1 MKKLTLKPHHK
12 PVRDYYATLKAYAA
26 RDIKHEGAVST
37 PFQALL
43 HACAKQVEATL
54 VPQYAIRTET
64 GTRIVIDGMLLDAY
78 GLPIAACEFKDVDD
92 DLPKAVQEKFAVGY
106 PDDNIFFQTP
116 ERGILYQNGRKVLDA
131 DLGAPGQLCDA
142 LEKLF
147 ANPHTALENW
157 HAAVAEFKEKVPALG
172 AELTQ
177 RIAAERETNAA
188 YRDAFADF
196 YAHCR
201 ASINPNLSQA
211 AVEEMLTQHILTER
225 TFRTVFANPDFTRR
239 NIIAREIENVIDALT
254 SQAFSRHEFL
264 ESLDPFYLAIEQASL
279 LCRDFSQKQHF
290 LNTVYE
296 QFFQGFSVAVA
307 DTHGIVYTP
316 QPLVDFMVKSVNY
329 VLQSEFGKTVSDS
342 GVHLIDAFVGT
353 GNFIVRLMREI
364 EGRALKRKYRE
375 ELHCN
380 EVLLLPYYIASMNI
394 EHEYFQATQSYLP
407 FEKICLVDTF
417 DTFDV
422 RDAPNQTG
430 QFAYFSQANTLRVEE
445 QKATPMFVVIGN
457 PPYNAGQKNE
467 NDNNPN
473 RKYEGVDARV
483 RDTYAK
489 DSAAQRKGALY
500 DPYVKSYRW
509 GTDKLGIEGIVAFVT
524 NRSFIDGIAFDGMRK
539 HLAQDFDTLYVLDLG
554 GNIRAGDPGPSNV
567 FGIQVGVCIAILVK
581 KRDASQKPAR
591 ILYHGET
598 AKWDASRKMDWLNE
612 REHVGHLTWQ
622 QITPDARHSW
632 LTEGL
637 RDEFNTFLP
646 IGNKTVKAT
655 KGEGIGAMFK
665 TYSVGL
671 RTNRDE
677 WAINFNKSAL
687 TENLSRMMEFY
698 NAEVGRWE
706 RRIDKDISV
715 NDFVDNDRTKVKW
728 TRSLLSKLRN
738 GNLAVFSPEKVRTSL
753 YRPFTKSHLYFDRMM
768 NECVYVMPSIFP
780 TPDTEKENRAI
791 CVSGIGSGRPFQTLM
806 TTLIPFDDTLEK
818 TQCFPFYT
826 YAEDGSERRENIT
839 DWALAAFRA
848 HYGDENITKWDIF
861 NYTYGLLHHPA
872 YRETYADN
880 LKLDLPHIPFAPDF
894 WGFAEAGAQLAELH
908 VNYESSPE
916 YAGLQPIENREL
928 PIDYRVAKKMKFSA
942 DKTALRYNDF
952 LTIGGIPSAAFAYRL
967 GASSALEWVVNQ
979 YHVKTHKRSQL
990 LSDPN
995 RVDDDEYIVRLIGQV
1010 VEVSVRTVGI
1020 IGGLPDLF

>member
-12 PVRDYYATLKAYAA
+12 PVREYYATLNAYAT
-26 RDIKHEGAVST
+26 RNITHEGAVST

-43 HACAKQVEATL
+43 HACAKQVDATL
-54 VPQYAIRTET
+54 VPQYAMRTEN
-64 GTRIVIDGMLLDAY
+64 GNRIVIDCMLLDAY

-92 DLPKAVQEKFAVGY
+92 DLPKAVQEKFTAGY
-106 PDDNIFFQTP
+106 PNDNIFFQTP
-116 ERGILYQNGRKVLDA
+116 ERGMLYQNGQKVLEANLED
-131 DLGAPGQLCDA
+131 PGQLCNA

-147 ANPHTALENW
+147 ANPHKAVEEW
-157 HAAVAEFKEKVPALG
+157 HAAVAEFKDKVPELG
-172 AELTQ
+172 AQLTQ
-177 RIAAERETNAA
+177 RIAAERETNVA
-188 YRDAFADF
+188 YRDAFTDF

-201 ASINPNLSQA
+201 ASINPNLSEN

-264 ESLDPFYLAIEQASL
+264 ESLNPFYLAIEQASL

-296 QFFQGFSVAVA
+296 QFFQGFSVDVA

-316 QPLVDFMVKSVNY
+316 QPIVDFMVKSVNH
-329 VLQSEFGKTVSDS
+329 VLKEEFGKTLSDS
-342 GVHLIDAFVGT
+342 DVHIIDPFVGT

-364 EGRALKRKYRE
+364 DGRALKRKYRE

-422 RDAPNQTG
+422 REAPNQTG
-430 QFAYFSQANTLRVEE
+430 QFAYFTQANTIRVEE
-445 QKATPMFVVIGN
+445 QKATPMFVIIGN

-473 RKYEGVDARV
+473 RKYEGVDARL

-489 DSAAQRKGALY
+489 HSIAQRKGALY
-500 DPYVKSYRW
+500 DPYVKSFRW
-509 GTDKLGIEGIVAFVT
+509 ATDKLGNEGIVVFVT
-524 NRSFIDGIAFDGMRK
+524 NHSFIDGIAFDGMRK
-539 HLAQDFDTLYVLDLG
+539 HLAEDFDTLYVLDLG
-554 GNIRAGDPGPSNV
+554 GNIREGDPGTSNV
-567 FGIQVGVCIAILVK
+567 FGIQVGVCISILVK
-581 KRDASQKPAR
+581 KNSSPPTQSR

-598 AKWDASRKMDWLNE
+598 VKWDANRKVDWLNE
-612 REHVGHLTWQ
+612 RQHVGNLTWKEIQ
-622 QITPDARHSW
+622 PNERHIW

-637 RDEFNTFLP
+637 RDEFNTFIP
-646 IGNKTVKAT
+646 IGSKTVKAA
-655 KGEGIGAMFK
+655 KGEGIGAIFK
-665 TYSVGL
+665 TYSNGVTTG
-671 RTNRDE
+671 RDE
-677 WAINFNKSAL
+677 WAINFSKPAL
-687 TENLSRMMEFY
+687 TENLSRMMDFY
-698 NAEVGRWE
+698 NAEVARWQ
-706 RRIDKDISV
+706 RRTALGA
-715 NDFVDNDRTKVKW
+715 NLNTFVSDDGTQIKW
-728 TRSLLSKLRN
+728 TDRLKTALKRGEL
-738 GNLAVFSPEKVRTSL
+738 VEFSSEKVRNHL
-753 YRPFTKSHLYFDRMM
+753 YRPFTKSNLYFDRVM
-768 NECVYVMPSIFP
+768 NQRVYVMPSIFP
-780 TPDTEKENRAI
+780 VPETENENRAI
-791 CVSGIGSGRPFQTLM
+791 CVSGIGSGKPFQTLM
-806 TTLIPFDDTLEK
+806 ADLLPSVDILEK

-826 YAEDGSERRENIT
+826 YAEDGTNRRENIT

-848 HYGDENITKWDIF
+848 HYADARITKWDIF
-861 NYTYGLLHHPA
+861 NYTYGLLHHPD
-872 YRETYADN
+872 YREAYADN
-880 LKLDLPHIPFAPDF
+880 LKLDLPHVPFAPDF
-894 WGFAEAGAQLAELH
+894 WGFANAGAQLAELH
-908 VNYESSPE
+908 VNYESQPE

-928 PIDYRVAKKMKFSA
+928 PINYRVAKKMKFSA

-952 LTIGGIPSAAFAYRL
+952 LTIGAIPSEAFAYRL
-967 GASSALEWVVNQ
+967 GARSALEWVVNQ

-990 LSDPN
+990 HSNPN
-995 RVDDDEYIVRLIGQV
+995 RADDDEYIVRLIGQV

-1020 IGGLPDLF
+1020 VGGLPDLF

>member
-12 PVRDYYATLKAYAA
+12 PVREYYATLEAYAA
-26 RDIKHEGAVST
+26 RDITHEGAVSA
-37 PFQALL
+37 PFQTLL
-43 HACAKQVEATL
+43 HACAKQVDATL
-54 VPQYAIRTET
+54 VPQYAMRTEA
-64 GTRIVIDGMLLDAY
+64 GNRIVIDGVIVDTY
-78 GLPIAACEFKDVDD
+78 GLPIAACEFKDTED
-92 DLPKAVQEKFAVGY
+92 DLPKAVQEKFAAGY
-106 PDDNIFFQTP
+106 PADNLFFQTP
-116 ERGILYQNGRKVLDA
+116 ERGMLYQNGQKVLDA
-131 DLGAPGQLCDA
+131 DLGDPGQLCDA

-147 ANPHTALENW
+147 ANPHTAIENW
-157 HAAVAEFKEKVPALG
+157 HAAVAEFKDKVPELG
-172 AELTQ
+172 AQLTQ

-201 ASINPNLSQA
+201 ASINPNLSED

-264 ESLDPFYLAIEQASL
+264 KQLDSFYLAVEQASL
-279 LCRDFSQKQHF
+279 LCKDFSQKQHF

-296 QFFQGFSVAVA
+296 QFFQGFSVDVA

-316 QPLVDFMVKSVNY
+316 QPIVDFMVKSVNY
-329 VLQSEFGKTVSDS
+329 VLKEEFGRTLSDS

-364 EGRALKRKYRE
+364 DGRALKRKYRE

-500 DPYVKSYRW
+500 DAYVKSIRW
-509 GTDKLGIEGIVAFVT
+509 ATDKLGIEGIVAFVT
-524 NRSFIDGIAFDGMRK
+524 NHSFIDGIAFDGMRK

-554 GNIRAGDPGPSNV
+554 GNIREGDPGNSNV
-567 FGIQVGVCIAILVK
+567 FGIQVGVSISLFVK
-581 KRDASQKPAR
+581 KRDTSEKPAR

-598 AKWDASRKMDWLNE
+598 AEWDAKRTFDFLSE
-612 REHVGHLTWQ
+612 RQHVGNIAWQ
-622 QITPDARHSW
+622 EITPNARHVW

-637 RDEFNTFLP
+637 RDEFATFMP
-646 IGNKTVKAT
+646 IGSKTVKAA
-655 KGEGIGAMFK
+655 KDEGIGAIFK
-665 TYSVGL
+665 TYSNGVKTG
-671 RTNRDE
+671 RDT
-677 WAINFNKSAL
+677 WVINSSRSAL
-687 TENLSRMMEFY
+687 AANLSRMMEFY
-698 NAEVGRWE
+698 NAEVARWQ
-706 RRIDKDISV
+706 RRTDVEIPL
-715 NDFVDNDRTKVKW
+715 NDFVSNDNTQIKW
-728 TRSLLSKLRN
+728 DERLKAELKR
-738 GNLAVFSPEKVRTSL
+738 GNLAEFSSEKMRNHL
-753 YRPFTKSHLYFDRMM
+753 YRPFTESNLYFDRVM
-768 NECVYVMPSIFP
+768 NQRVYVMPSIFP
-780 TPDTEKENRAI
+780 TPRADTENRVI
-791 CVSGIGSGRPFQTLM
+791 CVSGIGSGKPFQTLM
-806 TTLIPFDDTLEK
+806 ADLLPSVDILEK

-826 YAEDGSERRENIT
+826 YAEDGTNRRENIT
-839 DWALAAFRA
+839 DWALEAFRA
-848 HYGDENITKWDIF
+848 HYGDETITKWDIF
-861 NYTYGLLHHPA
+861 NYTYGLLHHPE
-872 YRETYADN
+872 YREAYADN

-894 WGFAEAGAQLAELH
+894 WGFANAGARLAALH
-908 VNYESSPE
+908 VNYESQPE
-916 YAGLQPIENREL
+916 YAGLQPVENREV
-928 PIDYRVAKKMKFSA
+928 PINYRVEKKMKFSA

-952 LTIGGIPSAAFAYRL
+952 LTLAGIPSEAFAYRL
-967 GASSALEWVVNQ
+967 GAYSALEWVVNQ
-979 YHVKTHKRSQL
+979 YYVKTHKRSQL
-990 LSDPN
+990 VRDAN
-995 RVDDDEYIVRLIGQV
+995 RADDEEYIVRLIGQV
-1010 VEVSVRTVGI
+1010 VEVSVRTVEVVA
-1020 IGGLPDLF
+1020 GLPDLF